1 MNARAE
7 PLAERAVV
15 ESFVF
20 ASASATNIRWL
31 ADTLV
36 AVGAVEPAELGTTAL
51 AERIATLDPL
61 LVFVDFSG
69 GRTVAAA
76 QAVHAVRSI
85 APQLQVVAVGTIAEP
100 ESALAALRA
109 GVRDFIDLSA
119 GTEEAA
125 RIARNVLE
133 HVAEPVVRN
142 GRLTALIGAR
152 PGVGV
157 STLAANLAVTLQRRG
172 AAAGHQAALVDLG
185 LPAGDAML
193 YLNARGEFDFVEAVR
208 NLRRFDQTFVH
219 TAFASHASGLA
230 LTALPPDLSLLRTIS
245 FTSAVALLNRLRA
258 FFDQQIVDLG
268 GFSNIEFIAHVASAA
283 DEVWLVCDP
292 SIASIVS
299 ASTLIRELTA
309 AQFEAGALGLVVN
322 KFDPHLGLSAEQI
335 ALRLELPLVAT
346 LPARSVPLGQAAN
359 QGKLLAETAERDPYV
374 RAVSALVQRVVGRSE
389 ESGAP
394 VHDARATV
402 SVLER
407 LRRFIPF
414 LHERS

>member
-36 AVGAVEPAELGTTAL
+36 AVGAVEPAELGTTVL

-119 GTEEAA
+119 GAEEAA

-157 STLAANLAVTLQRRG
+157 STLAANLAVTLQRR

-185 LPAGDAML
+185 LPTGDAML

>member
-119 GTEEAA
+119 GAEEAA

-133 HVAEPVVRN
+133 HVAEPVVRH

-157 STLAANLAVTLQRRG
+157 STLAANLAVTLQRR

-185 LPAGDAML
+185 LPTGDAML

>member
-119 GTEEAA
+119 GAEEAA

-133 HVAEPVVRN
+133 HVAEPVVRH

-299 ASTLIRELTA
+299 ASSLIRELTA

-374 RAVSALVQRVVGRSE
+374 RAVSALVQRVVGRSDE
-389 ESGAP
+389 NGSP

-407 LRRFIPF
+407 VRRFIPF